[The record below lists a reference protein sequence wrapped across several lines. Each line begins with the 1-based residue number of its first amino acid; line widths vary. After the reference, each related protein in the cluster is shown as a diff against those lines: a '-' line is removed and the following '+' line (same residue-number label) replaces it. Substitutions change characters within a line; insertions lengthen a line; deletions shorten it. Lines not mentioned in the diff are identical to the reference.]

1 MTTMKIK
8 ITPEM
13 RIQLMHAETIEIDVP
28 DAQAEFV
35 GSLRQQLLTQDNR
48 CTADPFFVVFSK
60 RLIVVDEDYDHD
72 LIVWCREDDSEVEA
86 TESQHRRL
94 EALHRGYRKPEG
106 WRRLAIKEID
116 QFETACFTEQG
127 CKDYLAV
134 NGHNLRKPF
143 TYAHSLFRNREMLE
157 LRKMLMA
164 EPKEKA
170 TTEAWRMM
178 CGDWRD
184 DLVSLHGQDGLIA
197 SGLTVDQATRIIAA
211 NGGARLEETKGGA
224 A

>member
-1 MTTMKIK
+1 MTTMKIQ

-13 RIQLMHAETIEIDVP
+13 RIQLMHAGTLEIEVP
-28 DAQAEFV
+28 DTQAEFV

-48 CTADPFFVVFSK
+48 WTADPFFVVFSK
-60 RLIVVDEDYDHD
+60 REIVVDSEYDHD
-72 LIVWCREDDSEVEA
+72 RIVWWHKEDNVEACERATRWLDYREDTFRDTGDWV
-86 TESQHRRL
+86 
-94 EALHRGYRKPEG
+94 K
-106 WRRLAIKEID
+106 LAIKEID

-143 TYAHSLFRNREMLE
+143 IYAHSLFRNREMLE

-164 EPKEKA
+164 EPVTGESKVE
-170 TTEAWRMM
+170 
-178 CGDWRD
+178 
-184 DLVSLHGQDGLIA
+184 
-197 SGLTVDQATRIIAA
+197 
-211 NGGARLEETKGGA
+211 GGA